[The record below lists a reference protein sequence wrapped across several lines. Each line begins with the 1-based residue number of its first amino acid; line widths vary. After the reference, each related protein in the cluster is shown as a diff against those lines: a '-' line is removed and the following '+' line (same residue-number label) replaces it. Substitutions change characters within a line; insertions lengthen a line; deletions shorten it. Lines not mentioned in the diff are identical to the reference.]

1 MEKRLDPQTRRDQ
14 LLEAAGELF
23 LNNGYRAT
31 SVNSIVDSIGISK
44 GTFYYYFDS
53 KEDVLDGLVDKLSR
67 PIYKEIDK
75 IISRDSSTAIEKLN
89 DIFAAS
95 RQIKLDRID
104 EVLRILKLIY
114 RPENLRLLDRIET
127 STVDGIA
134 PKIARVV
141 RQGLEE
147 GRLDTRYPEESSR
160 LIFRMGSDVN
170 EEVAEMLL
178 DEETDVDYKTIS
190 RKYDAYENAIERI
203 LGAPG
208 GSIDLLGEDA
218 LEKFVSHLNEIK
230 SG

>member
-1 MEKRLDPQTRRDQ
+1 MENRLDPQTRRDQ

-23 LNNGYRAT
+23 LKNGYRDT
-31 SVNSIVDSIGISK
+31 SVNSIVRSIGVSK

-53 KEDVLDGLVDKLSR
+53 KEGVLDGLVEKLSE
-67 PIYKEIDK
+67 PIYKEIDN

-127 STVDGIA
+127 STVNGIA

-178 DEETDVDYKTIS
+178 DEETEVDYKTIS
-190 RKYDAYENAIERI
+190 GKYDAYENAIERI
-203 LGAPG
+203 LGAPV

-218 LEKFVSHLNEIK
+218 LKKFVFHLNEIK